1 MQASELPSELSER
14 GIWWQ
19 VGGFTLT
26 GCLCVAILAEFAG
39 SEARAYLY
47 FEIAVTKVYWAFVIP
62 LAGLFDGVRKLFEKR
77 SAIRAKIRQQGVEE
91 GLRQGRQQGVEQG
104 RQQGVEQGR
113 QQGVEEGLRQ
123 GRRQERRRISETL
136 RRFGTRDEASGA
148 VTLTLTP
155 EAMALLLDLDD
166 PDDAGE

>member
-104 RQQGVEQGR
+104 R
-113 QQGVEEGLRQ
+113 
-123 GRRQERRRISETL
+123 RQERRRISETL

-155 EAMALLLDLDD
+155 EAMALLLDMDD

>member
-1 MQASELPSELSER
+1 MRTSELPSELSER

-77 SAIRAKIRQQGVEE
+77 SAIRAKIRQQGVE
-91 GLRQGRQQGVEQG
+91 
-104 RQQGVEQGR
+104 
-113 QQGVEEGLRQ
+113 Q

>member
-104 RQQGVEQGR
+104 R
-113 QQGVEEGLRQ
+113 
-123 GRRQERRRISETL
+123 RQERRRISETL

>member
-91 GLRQGRQQGVEQG
+91 GLRQG
-104 RQQGVEQGR
+104 
-113 QQGVEEGLRQ
+113 LSQ

-148 VTLTLTP
+148 VTLTP
-155 EAMALLLDLDD
+155 EAIALLLDLDD
-166 PDDAGE
+166 PDEAGE

>member
-26 GCLCVAILAEFAG
+26 GCLCVAILADFAG

-77 SAIRAKIRQQGVEE
+77 SAIRAKIRQQGVE
-91 GLRQGRQQGVEQG
+91 
-104 RQQGVEQGR
+104 
-113 QQGVEEGLRQ
+113 Q
-123 GRRQERRRISETL
+123 GRRQERRRIRETL
-136 RRFGTRDEASGA
+136 RHFGTRDEASGA

>member
-39 SEARAYLY
+39 SEAKAYLY

-77 SAIRAKIRQQGVEE
+77 SAIRAKIRQQGVE
-91 GLRQGRQQGVEQG
+91 
-104 RQQGVEQGR
+104 
-113 QQGVEEGLRQ
+113 Q
-123 GRRQERRRISETL
+123 GRRQERRRIRETL

-148 VTLTLTP
+148 VTLTP
-155 EAMALLLDLDD
+155 EAIALLFNLDD
-166 PDDAGE
+166 TDEAGG

>member
-104 RQQGVEQGR
+104 R
-113 QQGVEEGLRQ
+113 
-123 GRRQERRRISETL
+123 RQERRRISETL

-148 VTLTLTP
+148 VTLTLTLTP

-166 PDDAGE
+166 TDEAGE

>member
-91 GLRQGRQQGVEQG
+91 GLRQGAAG
-104 RQQGVEQGR
+104 REPG
-113 QQGVEEGLRQ
+113 
-123 GRRQERRRISETL
+123 S
-136 RRFGTRDEASGA
+136 ASGA
-148 VTLTLTP
+148 P
-155 EAMALLLDLDD
+155 AHQRNPAALWHARRGQRSGNADA
-166 PDDAGE
+166 DAGSDGPPVGSGRHG

>member
-104 RQQGVEQGR
+104 RQQGVE
-113 QQGVEEGLRQ
+113 EGLSQ

-155 EAMALLLDLDD
+155 EAMALLFDLDD
-166 PDDAGE
+166 TDETGD

>member
-39 SEARAYLY
+39 SEARACLY

-91 GLRQGRQQGVEQG
+91 GLRQGRS
-104 RQQGVEQGR
+104 
-113 QQGVEEGLRQ
+113 
-123 GRRQERRRISETL
+123 QERRRISETL

-148 VTLTLTP
+148 VTLTP
-155 EAMALLLDLDD
+155 EAMALLFDLDD
-166 PDDAGE
+166 TDEAGD

>member
-1 MQASELPSELSER
+1 M
-14 GIWWQ
+14 
-19 VGGFTLT
+19 
-26 GCLCVAILAEFAG
+26 
-39 SEARAYLY
+39 
-47 FEIAVTKVYWAFVIP
+47 
-62 LAGLFDGVRKLFEKR
+62 RKLFEKR
-77 SAIRAKIRQQGVEE
+77 SAIRAKI
-91 GLRQGRQQGVEQG
+91 
-104 RQQGVEQGR
+104 R

-166 PDDAGE
+166 SDDAGA

>member
-91 GLRQGRQQGVEQG
+91 GLRQG
-104 RQQGVEQGR
+104 
-113 QQGVEEGLRQ
+113 LSQ

-148 VTLTLTP
+148 VTLTP
-155 EAMALLLDLDD
+155 EAMALLFNLDD
-166 PDDAGE
+166 TDEAGG

>member
-91 GLRQGRQQGVEQG
+91 GLRQGLSQG
-104 RQQGVEQGR
+104 R
-113 QQGVEEGLRQ
+113 L
-123 GRRQERRRISETL
+123 QERRRISETL

-148 VTLTLTP
+148 VTLTP
-155 EAMALLLDLDD
+155 EAMALLFNLDD
-166 PDDAGE
+166 TDEAGG

>member
-77 SAIRAKIRQQGVEE
+77 SAIRAKIRQQGVE
-91 GLRQGRQQGVEQG
+91 
-104 RQQGVEQGR
+104 
-113 QQGVEEGLRQ
+113 Q
-123 GRRQERRRISETL
+123 GRRQERRRIRETL

>member
-77 SAIRAKIRQQGVEE
+77 SAIRAKIRQQGVE
-91 GLRQGRQQGVEQG
+91 
-104 RQQGVEQGR
+104 
-113 QQGVEEGLRQ
+113 Q

-148 VTLTLTP
+148 VTLTP
-155 EAMALLLDLDD
+155 EAMALLFDLDD
-166 PDDAGE
+166 TDEAGG

>member
-1 MQASELPSELSER
+1 M
-14 GIWWQ
+14 
-19 VGGFTLT
+19 
-26 GCLCVAILAEFAG
+26 
-39 SEARAYLY
+39 
-47 FEIAVTKVYWAFVIP
+47 
-62 LAGLFDGVRKLFEKR
+62 RKLFEKR
-77 SAIRAKIRQQGVEE
+77 SAIRAKIRQQGVE
-91 GLRQGRQQGVEQG
+91 
-104 RQQGVEQGR
+104 
-113 QQGVEEGLRQ
+113 Q

>member
-77 SAIRAKIRQQGVEE
+77 SASRA
-91 GLRQGRQQGVEQG
+91 LRKGCARV
-104 RQQGVEQGR
+104 
-113 QQGVEEGLRQ
+113 
-123 GRRQERRRISETL
+123 
-136 RRFGTRDEASGA
+136 ASRA
-148 VTLTLTP
+148 SSRV
-155 EAMALLLDLDD
+155 
-166 PDDAGE
+166 

>member
-91 GLRQGRQQGVEQG
+91 GLRQG
-104 RQQGVEQGR
+104 
-113 QQGVEEGLRQ
+113 LSQ

-155 EAMALLLDLDD
+155 EAIALLLDYDD
-166 PDDAGE
+166 PDEAGE

>member
-1 MQASELPSELSER
+1 M
-14 GIWWQ
+14 
-19 VGGFTLT
+19 
-26 GCLCVAILAEFAG
+26 
-39 SEARAYLY
+39 
-47 FEIAVTKVYWAFVIP
+47 
-62 LAGLFDGVRKLFEKR
+62 RKLFEKR
-77 SAIRAKIRQQGVEE
+77 SAIRAKI
-91 GLRQGRQQGVEQG
+91 RQQGVEQG

-113 QQGVEEGLRQ
+113 QQGVEQ

>member
-1 MQASELPSELSER
+1 M
-14 GIWWQ
+14 
-19 VGGFTLT
+19 
-26 GCLCVAILAEFAG
+26 
-39 SEARAYLY
+39 
-47 FEIAVTKVYWAFVIP
+47 
-62 LAGLFDGVRKLFEKR
+62 RKLFEKR
-77 SAIRAKIRQQGVEE
+77 SAIRAKI
-91 GLRQGRQQGVEQG
+91 
-104 RQQGVEQGR
+104 R

-148 VTLTLTP
+148 VTLTP

>member
-104 RQQGVEQGR
+104 VE
-113 QQGVEEGLRQ
+113 Q

-155 EAMALLLDLDD
+155 EAIALLLDYDD
-166 PDDAGE
+166 PDEAGE

>member
-91 GLRQGRQQGVEQG
+91 GLRQGR
-104 RQQGVEQGR
+104 
-113 QQGVEEGLRQ
+113 
-123 GRRQERRRISETL
+123 RQERRRISETL

-166 PDDAGE
+166 PDDAEG

>member
-91 GLRQGRQQGVEQG
+91 GLRQGR
-104 RQQGVEQGR
+104 
-113 QQGVEEGLRQ
+113 
-123 GRRQERRRISETL
+123 RQERRRISETL

-166 PDDAGE
+166 PDEAGE

>member
-1 MQASELPSELSER
+1 M
-14 GIWWQ
+14 
-19 VGGFTLT
+19 
-26 GCLCVAILAEFAG
+26 
-39 SEARAYLY
+39 
-47 FEIAVTKVYWAFVIP
+47 
-62 LAGLFDGVRKLFEKR
+62 RKLFEKR

-91 GLRQGRQQGVEQG
+91 GLRQGVS
-104 RQQGVEQGR
+104 
-113 QQGVEEGLRQ
+113 Q

-155 EAMALLLDLDD
+155 EAMAILLDLDD

>member
-77 SAIRAKIRQQGVEE
+77 SAIRAKIRQQGVD
-91 GLRQGRQQGVEQG
+91 
-104 RQQGVEQGR
+104 
-113 QQGVEEGLRQ
+113 Q

-166 PDDAGE
+166 PDEAGE

>member
-91 GLRQGRQQGVEQG
+91 GLRQG
-104 RQQGVEQGR
+104 
-113 QQGVEEGLRQ
+113 LSQ

-136 RRFGTRDEASGA
+136 RRFGTRDEASGV

-155 EAMALLLDLDD
+155 EAMAILLDLDD

>member
-91 GLRQGRQQGVEQG
+91 GLRQGR
-104 RQQGVEQGR
+104 
-113 QQGVEEGLRQ
+113 
-123 GRRQERRRISETL
+123 RQERRRISETL

-148 VTLTLTP
+148 VTLTP
-155 EAMALLLDLDD
+155 EAMALLFNLDD
-166 PDDAGE
+166 TDEAGD